1 MTEPDRF
8 DAVVVGAG
16 PAGSAA
22 AAILSERGRRVL
34 LLEKDRFPRHK
45 VCGEFLSARAR
56 ESLERLGVRDGIERV
71 AEPIRRGSIHIPG
84 SGAVAFTLPEPALGI
99 SRYTLDDL
107 LASRA
112 AALGAECRFA
122 SRVLEVGGSASSSFR
137 VRFATDSSE
146 QTTSARAVI
155 GAWGRWDSLD
165 RSLRRG
171 FLTRGRRFLGWSRD
185 YAAAPFLAG
194 EVRLY
199 AFPGGYC
206 GLSRVE
212 AGAVNLAGVVEE
224 RTRRRLP
231 SGWDAVVA
239 HARSANR
246 DLDRDLAALREGP
259 IGFLGTGPV
268 YFTAKP
274 PQERDVLMVGDAAG
288 VIDPFSG
295 EGQASAL
302 SSGIL
307 AADTL
312 ELALSGEG
320 SLARAPQ
327 LYAAAWKRRFGT
339 RFSWSAAF
347 RRLML
352 NPSTGAVAARLAGP
366 RIIRF
371 AIRRLTARADA
382 SAARHIARAPSGV
395 KIRSSI

>member
-1 MTEPDRF
+1 M
-8 DAVVVGAG
+8 
-16 PAGSAA
+16 
-22 AAILSERGRRVL
+22 
-34 LLEKDRFPRHK
+34 
-45 VCGEFLSARAR
+45 
-56 ESLERLGVRDGIERV
+56 
-71 AEPIRRGSIHIPG
+71 
-84 SGAVAFTLPEPALGI
+84 
-99 SRYTLDDL
+99 
-107 LASRA
+107 
-112 AALGAECRFA
+112 
-122 SRVLEVGGSASSSFR
+122 
-137 VRFATDSSE
+137 
-146 QTTSARAVI
+146 
-155 GAWGRWDSLD
+155 
-165 RSLRRG
+165 
-171 FLTRGRRFLGWSRD
+171 
-185 YAAAPFLAG
+185 
-194 EVRLY
+194 
-199 AFPGGYC
+199 
-206 GLSRVE
+206 
-212 AGAVNLAGVVEE
+212 NLAGVVEE

-231 SGWDAVVA
+231 AGWDAVVA

-312 ELALSGEG
+312 ERVFSGEG
-320 SLARAPQ
+320 SLARAPR
-327 LYAAAWKRRFGT
+327 LYAAAWRRRFGS

-371 AIRRLTARADA
+371 AIRRLTAE
-382 SAARHIARAPSGV
+382 G
-395 KIRSSI
+395 